1 MERHLHIFL
10 LVVGL
15 RNSINNMLF
24 SIIIPV
30 KSINDYV
37 RETVPYIQA
46 LTGHEWEL
54 FIIPNNVEENEWP
67 EDERISIIDSGRV
80 GPADKR
86 DLGAQKVSGDILVFL
101 DDDSYPESNILEV
114 ANEYFT
120 DPSVIAVCGPGITP
134 PSDGFWQ
141 KVSSAVF
148 LSKLTGGAPE
158 RYMSVGQA
166 REMDD
171 WPSVN
176 LMVRRGVF
184 LLVGGFD
191 CQYWPGE
198 DTKLCLKLKKTGKKL
213 IYAPD
218 MIVWH
223 HRRSGI
229 LLHLKQIGAYGLHRG
244 FFARHYPETSFRLKY
259 FAPSVFSVLVIATAM
274 IKWLPSELYYIY
286 SLLWLIYGFILLLGF
301 IQILRYERFLITL
314 IASVF
319 YVPLTHFYYGIQFIR
334 GFFKEELISKLR

>member
-1 MERHLHIFL
+1 
-10 LVVGL
+10 
-15 RNSINNMLF
+15 
-24 SIIIPV
+24 
-30 KSINDYV
+30 V

-46 LTGHEWEL
+46 LKGHAWEL
-54 FIIPNNVEENEWP
+54 FIIPNNLERNEWP
-67 EDERISIIDSGRV
+67 NDERVSIIDSGRV

-86 DLGAQKVSGDILVFL
+86 DLGAQKASGDILVFL

-114 ANEYFT
+114 ANKYFAEQNI
-120 DPSVIAVCGPGITP
+120 IAVGGPGITP
-134 PSDGFWQ
+134 LSDGFWQ

-148 LSKLTGGAPE
+148 LSKFTGGSPE
-158 RYMSVGQA
+158 RYVSMGRA
-166 REMDD
+166 RQIDD

-176 LMVRRGVF
+176 LMVRKDIF
-184 LLVGGFD
+184 LSVGGFD

-229 LLHLKQIGAYGLHRG
+229 LLHLRQIGAYGLHRG
-244 FFARHYPETSFRLKY
+244 FFARHHPETSLRLKY
-259 FAPSVFSVLVIATAM
+259 LAPSIFSVLVFITAIM
-274 IKWLPSELYYIY
+274 KWLPSEMHPIY
-286 SLLWLIYGFILLLGF
+286 TALWTIYGVALLIGF
-301 IQILRYERFLITL
+301 IQILRYERFMITL

-334 GFFKEELISKLR
+334 GFFKKELVSRLR

>member
-1 MERHLHIFL
+1 
-10 LVVGL
+10 
-15 RNSINNMLF
+15 MLF

-30 KSINDYV
+30 KSINDYI

-46 LTGHEWEL
+46 LTGYEWEL
-54 FIIPNNVEENEWP
+54 FIIPNNP
-67 EDERISIIDSGRV
+67 EDTEWIEDKRITVVDSGRV

-86 DLGAQKVSGDILVFL
+86 DLGAKRSTGDILVFL

-114 ANEYFT
+114 ANEYFAE
-120 DPSVIAVCGPGITP
+120 PSVIAVGGPGITP
-134 PSDGFWQ
+134 PSNGFWQ

-148 LSKLTGGAPE
+148 LSKFTGGAPE
-158 RYMSVGQA
+158 RYVSVGKA
-166 REMDD
+166 RQMDD

-176 LMVRRGVF
+176 LMVRKDVF
-184 LLVGGFD
+184 LSVGGFD

-229 LLHLKQIGAYGLHRG
+229 LLHLRQIGAYGLHRG
-244 FFARHYPETSFRLKY
+244 FLARHYPETSLRLKY
-259 FAPSVFSVLVIATAM
+259 LAPSIFSVLVFTTM
-274 IKWLPSELYYIY
+274 IMEWFFSEMYPIY
-286 SLLWLIYGFILLLGF
+286 SVLWVIYGVVLLVGF
-301 IQILRYERFLITL
+301 MQILRYERFLITL

-319 YVPLTHFYYGIQFIR
+319 YVPLTHFYYGFQFIR
-334 GFFKEELISKLR
+334 GFFKKELISRLR

>member
-1 MERHLHIFL
+1 MPK
-10 LVVGL
+10 
-15 RNSINNMLF
+15 F

-54 FIIPNNVEENEWP
+54 LIIPNNVEENEWS
-67 EDERISIIDSGRV
+67 EDERIVVIESGRA

-86 DLGAQKVSGDILVFL
+86 DLGAQKASGDILVFL
-101 DDDSYPESNILEV
+101 DDDSYPESNILEI
-114 ANEYFT
+114 ASYYFSE
-120 DPSVIAVCGPGITP
+120 PSVIALGGPGITP

-148 LSKLTGGAPE
+148 LSKFTGGAPE
-158 RYMSVGQA
+158 RYVSVGKSK
-166 REMDD
+166 EIDD

-176 LMVRRGVF
+176 LMVKKDNF
-184 LLVGGFD
+184 LSVGGFD
-191 CQYWPGE
+191 CKYWPGE

-229 LLHLKQIGAYGLHRG
+229 LLHLRQIGAYGLHRG
-244 FFARHYPETSFRLKY
+244 FFARHHPETSLRLKY
-259 FAPSVFSVLVIATAM
+259 LAPSIFSVLVFATLIM
-274 IKWLPSELYYIY
+274 EWLPSEMHPIY
-286 SLLWLIYGFILLLGF
+286 SVLWVIYGVALLVGF
-301 IQILRYERFLITL
+301 MQILRYERFLITL

-334 GFFKEELISKLR
+334 GFFKKELISRLR